1 MVEAEE
7 EEKDILDTVGGPQDI
22 VEDPFTT
29 EIVEGEEKPM
39 TRNTRSGMTGNQLAQ
54 VEEKDHKMS
63 SVTTAVT
70 VNHKADPKGKNLQGT
85 TQESLLRRKRELEVP
100 VQIDTI
106 EEKEA

>member
-1 MVEAEE
+1 MVVVEVEE
-7 EEKDILDTVGGPQDI
+7 EEKDILGEPQDI
-22 VEDPFTT
+22 AEVPFTT

-85 TQESLLRRKRELEVP
+85 TQESLLRRKRELGVL
-100 VQIDTI
+100 VQIDII
-106 EEKEA
+106 EEKEV